1 MRDKGITLSQFAL
14 EQQGPS
20 GADYEFSAFMS
31 RIGLVAKIIAREVG
45 QAGLVDI
52 LGLTG
57 TINVQGEA
65 VKKLD
70 QFANNTF
77 VQAFKESGLVCLL
90 VSEELEKP
98 AQFLE
103 KGPGGKYILLID
115 PLDGSSNIDVNGTLG
130 SIFSVYLAKDPRH
143 PDPSSDILRK
153 GTEQIAAGYVIYGP
167 STIIVYTTGNGVHGF
182 TLDPGI
188 GEFFLSHPD
197 IRIPARGKTY
207 SVNQGN
213 YHDWMPETQRY
224 INYLLE
230 KDSKDGR
237 PYSLRYV
244 GTLVADLHRTLLDG
258 GIFLY
263 PASKKSP
270 EGKLRLLYEASPM
283 AFVVEKAGGKATR
296 GDGRILDIRPSML
309 HQRVPLIIGSPQDV
323 ELASEF
329 LQGKR

>member
-1 MRDKGITLSQFAL
+1 MKNQGISLVRFVL

-20 GADYEFSAFMS
+20 ESGHEFSALLS
-31 RIGLVAKIIAREVG
+31 HICLVAKIMAREVG
-45 QAGLVDI
+45 RAGLVDI

-57 TINVQGEA
+57 TMNVQGEA

-70 QFANNTF
+70 QFANDTF
-77 VQAFKESGLVCLL
+77 VQVFKESGLVCLL
-90 VSEELEKP
+90 ASEELEKP
-98 AQFLE
+98 VQFPE
-103 KGPGGKYILLID
+103 KGSGGKYVLLID

-130 SIFSVYLAKDPRH
+130 SIFSLYLSKDLHH
-143 PDPSSDILRK
+143 PDPSLDILRK

-167 STIIVYTTGNGVHGF
+167 STLLVYSSGKGVHGF

-188 GEFFLSHPD
+188 GEFLLSHPD
-197 IRIPARGKTY
+197 IRIPRQGKTY

-296 GDGRILDIRPSML
+296 GDGRILDIQPSTL
-309 HQRVPLIIGSPQDV
+309 HQRVPLIIGSPDDV
-323 ELASEF
+323 ETASEF
-329 LQGKR
+329 LRGKC

>member
-1 MRDKGITLSQFAL
+1 MRNKGITLSQFVL
-14 EQQGPS
+14 EQQSFS
-20 GADYEFSAFMS
+20 GTGHDFSALMS
-31 RIGLVAKIIAREVG
+31 RMSLVAKIIAREVG
-45 QAGLVDI
+45 QAGLVDS

-57 TINVQGEA
+57 TVNVQGEA

-70 QFANNTF
+70 QFSNDVF
-77 VQAFKESGLVCLL
+77 VQVFKESGLVCLL
-90 VSEELEKP
+90 ASEEMEKP

-103 KGPGGKYILLID
+103 KGPGGKYVLLVD

-130 SIFSVYLAKDPRH
+130 SIFSVRLAKDSRH
-143 PDPSSDILRK
+143 PDPSSDILQR

-167 STIIVYTTGNGVHGF
+167 STIIVYTGGNGVHGF
-182 TLDPGI
+182 TLNPGI
-188 GEFFLSHPD
+188 GEFLLSHPD
-197 IRIPARGKTY
+197 IRIPTRGKTY

-213 YHDWMPETQRY
+213 YHDWMPETQQY

-244 GTLVADLHRTLLDG
+244 GTLVADLHRTLLEG

-263 PASKKSP
+263 PASRKSP
-270 EGKLRLLYEASPM
+270 DGKLRLLYEAFPM

-296 GDGRILDIRPSML
+296 GDGRILDIQPSLL